1 MIDKA
6 NLEDRDL
13 FQVSATIIAGA
24 LIFLTISAIATKSFG
39 ILSVVY
45 GLVIMILFSISSHC
59 IVVGNRDWALRLMKS
74 GFIFIMVAATVL
86 IILNAIILSQLS

>member
-45 GLVIMILFSISSHC
+45 GLVIMILF
-59 IVVGNRDWALRLMKS
+59 
-74 GFIFIMVAATVL
+74 
-86 IILNAIILSQLS
+86 